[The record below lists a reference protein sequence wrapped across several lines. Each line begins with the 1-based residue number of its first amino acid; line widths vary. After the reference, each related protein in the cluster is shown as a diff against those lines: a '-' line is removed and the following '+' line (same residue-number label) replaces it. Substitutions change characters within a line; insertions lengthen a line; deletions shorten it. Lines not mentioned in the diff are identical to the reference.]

1 MDVQII
7 GRHLEITSA
16 IRSYVS
22 QKVGKLGKFF
32 DGLSRVKVN
41 LSYVGSAGGIH
52 RTELI
57 FSVVRGKT
65 LIAHAE
71 DADLLASVDSA
82 VGKGERLLT
91 KFKAAW
97 VEPAKCSPW
106 NTGVWSPISL
116 LWQRALLQV
125 CH

>member
-32 DGLSRVKVN
+32 DGLSRIKVN
-41 LSYVGSAGGIH
+41 LSYAGSAGGIH

-57 FSVVRGKT
+57 IFVVRGKT

-71 DADLLASVDSA
+71 DADLFASIDSA
-82 VGKGERLLT
+82 VDKGERLLT
-91 KFKAAW
+91 KFKEKIKDNRAREIRREKSLEEETE
-97 VEPAKCSPW
+97 VERE
-106 NTGVWSPISL
+106 GEIE
-116 LWQRALLQV
+116 
-125 CH
+125 